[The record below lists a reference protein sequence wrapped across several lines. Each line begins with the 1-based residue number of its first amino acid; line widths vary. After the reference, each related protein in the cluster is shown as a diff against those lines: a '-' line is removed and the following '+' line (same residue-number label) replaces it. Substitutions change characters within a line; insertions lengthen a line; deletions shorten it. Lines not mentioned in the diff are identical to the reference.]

1 MIRQRPTIAHVCLIL
16 LVAVP
21 MACTSSDRQADD
33 MAAQAQQL
41 FDSGQPVQ
49 ALDLIGRSIRE
60 RDDQPASYLLQAK
73 IALALG
79 NREDA
84 YRAYANAQSL
94 EAANPE
100 ALLGV
105 AQIGVGLGH
114 LSEAD
119 AAADKILVLDPNQ
132 NQALLVKGI
141 VKMVRNDLDGAIG
154 FSDKILAITPG
165 DVTATILKARAL
177 ALRGDRNAAL
187 GLIRGGIAKAGET
200 RELAMSLVE
209 LQRFGGDANAFLASL
224 RRIRQLAPENR
235 DYRFDLVDTLYRLGH
250 TDEARAEAASLIAEP
265 TLTADEASRFARL
278 FNAYDRNG
286 LTAEQITRAAT
297 KASVDTRLALAR
309 FYIGSG
315 RADAAITLLRPL
327 ATGWS
332 SDIQALYARAIGAA
346 GNSVAATTAANNILK
361 RDLGNG
367 DALLIRAANAMA
379 RHEPA
384 AAIVDYQ
391 RVIRDYPKWEE
402 GYIGLAR
409 AYAASDRADGVRR
422 AFEDGRKALP
432 QSLPL
437 ARDYSAMLLQMGDKE
452 HAVEV
457 ARRFALDSPSLVTAW
472 SLYATICART
482 GGEEC
487 RTEAA
492 EGFKQAR
499 SRYGLDPAP
508 GTPPPIALIGRLN

>member
-209 LQRFGGDANAFLASL
+209 LQRF
-224 RRIRQLAPENR
+224 
-235 DYRFDLVDTLYRLGH
+235 
-250 TDEARAEAASLIAEP
+250 
-265 TLTADEASRFARL
+265 
-278 FNAYDRNG
+278 
-286 LTAEQITRAAT
+286 
-297 KASVDTRLALAR
+297 
-309 FYIGSG
+309 
-315 RADAAITLLRPL
+315 
-327 ATGWS
+327 
-332 SDIQALYARAIGAA
+332 
-346 GNSVAATTAANNILK
+346 VAA
-361 RDLGNG
+361 DP
-367 DALLIRAANAMA
+367 
-379 RHEPA
+379 PA
-384 AAIVDYQ
+384 
-391 RVIRDYPKWEE
+391 
-402 GYIGLAR
+402 
-409 AYAASDRADGVRR
+409 
-422 AFEDGRKALP
+422 
-432 QSLPL
+432 
-437 ARDYSAMLLQMGDKE
+437 
-452 HAVEV
+452 
-457 ARRFALDSPSLVTAW
+457 
-472 SLYATICART
+472 CAR
-482 GGEEC
+482 EP
-487 RTEAA
+487 RLSI
-492 EGFKQAR
+492 R
-499 SRYGLDPAP
+499 SSRY
-508 GTPPPIALIGRLN
+508 ALSSGPYRRSPR